1 MRRMARFTVQTIGH
15 EAMTMTPEHLAVAL
29 TAGLTL
35 PPQAA
40 EMAAAYLALPER
52 SVSERAAPAD
62 AEATVA
68 FWRDAGPSRWFAKD
82 ADFDRAFRER
92 FLWLHERA
100 ACEALPEWLE
110 TPIGSLALAI
120 LLDQFPRN
128 AFRGTARMYATDALA
143 RQIADAA
150 RTTANVLLLWSRAAT
165 PSLRAAAKE
174 ARRSGRLSCAR
185 LDASLPPARLAT
197 CAIGLPA
204 GRAQGAALQRLFDPP
219 AMAGAKQRA
228 PSPRKP
234 ARGNLGRFAALAV
247 VVLALAAGWTAY
259 STNTD
264 VAARVNGLL
273 NTAQAMAHSIKR

>member
-1 MRRMARFTVQTIGH
+1 MNKVLLLHAPTDAARAHKV
-15 EAMTMTPEHLAVAL
+15 
-29 TAGLTL
+29 TASL
-35 PPQAA
+35 
-40 EMAAAYLALPER
+40 
-52 SVSERAAPAD
+52 
-62 AEATVA
+62 
-68 FWRDAGPSRWFAKD
+68 
-82 ADFDRAFRER
+82 
-92 FLWLHERA
+92 
-100 ACEALPEWLE
+100 EALGYSVRAEVC
-110 TPIGSLALAI
+110 GALG
-120 LLDQFPRN
+120 PR
-128 AFRGTARMYATDALA
+128 RR

-165 PSLRAAAKE
+165 PSLRAAAKA